1 MVLKSNMANPTALKL
16 LIFGGN
22 GVLGTAIANKFKA
35 EGYEVTFG
43 VRKVTNSADQFQL
56 PLTDEPVP
64 ELLKGQ
70 LFDSVVFA
78 QGANNND
85 SVINY
90 SSDDLNRL
98 FEANVT
104 FISQT
109 TKALILHN
117 LVKHKGKMVI
127 LSSFWEQVTR
137 QEKMSYTITKA
148 AVGGL
153 VRSMAVDLGNAKGI
167 LVNGLLPGV
176 VDSPMAR
183 GLLKPEQI
191 ENVQGQ
197 TPGKKMVTPSD
208 VANAT
213 YLLGCEDNTAISG
226 QSLFVDYGFAFARI
240 L

>member
-1 MVLKSNMANPTALKL
+1 MPKL
-16 LIFGGN
+16 LIFGGT
-22 GVLGTAIANKFKA
+22 GVLGSAIAEKYQAND
-35 EGYEVTFG
+35 YQVTYG
-43 VRKVTNSADQFQL
+43 VRKISNPDIQFLL
-56 PLTDEPVP
+56 PLSEEPVP

-70 LFDSVVFA
+70 LFDTVIFA

-85 SVINY
+85 SVMNHSI
-90 SSDDLNRL
+90 DDLNRL

-104 FISQT
+104 FISET
-109 TKALILHN
+109 SKALLLHN
-117 LVKHKGKMVI
+117 LIKHKGKIVI
-127 LSSFWEQVTR
+127 LSSFWEQLTR
-137 QEKMSYTITKA
+137 QDKMSYTVTKA

-191 ENVQGQ
+191 ENVQWQ
-197 TPGKKMVTPSD
+197 TPGHQMVVPLD
-208 VANAT
+208 VANAA

-226 QSLFVDYGFAFARI
+226 QSLFVDYGFSVARV

>member
-1 MVLKSNMANPTALKL
+1 MPKL
-16 LIFGGN
+16 LIFGGT
-22 GVLGTAIANKFKA
+22 GALGAAIAAKYETN
-35 EGYEVTFG
+35 GYQVTYG
-43 VRKVTNSADQFQL
+43 VRSITNPANQFQL
-56 PLTDEPVP
+56 PLTDGPVP
-64 ELLKGQ
+64 DLLKGE
-70 LFDSVVFA
+70 LFDTVIFA

-85 SVINY
+85 SVINH
-90 SSDDLNRL
+90 SPDDLNRL
-98 FEANVT
+98 FEANVS
-104 FISQT
+104 FIST
-109 TKALILHN
+109 TAKALMLHN
-117 LVKHKGKMVI
+117 LIKQKAKIVI
-127 LSSFWEQVTR
+127 LSSFWELVTR

-191 ENVQGQ
+191 ENVQWQ
-197 TPGKKMVTPSD
+197 TPGHKMIIPSD
-208 VANAT
+208 VANAA

-226 QSLFVDYGFAFARI
+226 QSLVVDYGFTVSRA

>member
-1 MVLKSNMANPTALKL
+1 M
-16 LIFGGN
+16 
-22 GVLGTAIANKFKA
+22 LGSAIAEKYQAN
-35 EGYEVTFG
+35 GYQLTYG
-43 VRKVTNSADQFQL
+43 VRKISNPDNQFLL
-56 PLTDEPVP
+56 PLSEEPVP

-70 LFDSVVFA
+70 LFDTVIFA

-85 SVINY
+85 SVMNHSI
-90 SSDDLNRL
+90 DDLNRL

-104 FISQT
+104 FISET
-109 TKALILHN
+109 SKALLLHN
-117 LVKHKGKMVI
+117 LIKHKGKIVI
-127 LSSFWEQVTR
+127 LSSFWEQLTR
-137 QEKMSYTITKA
+137 QDKMSYTVTKA

-191 ENVQGQ
+191 ENVQWQ
-197 TPGKKMVTPSD
+197 TPGHQMVVPLD
-208 VANAT
+208 VANAA

-226 QSLFVDYGFAFARI
+226 QSLFVDYGFSVARV

>member
-1 MVLKSNMANPTALKL
+1 MPKL
-16 LIFGGN
+16 LIFGGT
-22 GVLGTAIANKFKA
+22 GVLGAAIAAKYETN
-35 EGYEVTFG
+35 GYQVTYG
-43 VRKVTNSADQFQL
+43 VRTITNPANQFQL
-56 PLTDEPVP
+56 PLSDGPVP
-64 ELLKGQ
+64 DLLKGE
-70 LFDSVVFA
+70 LFDTVIFA

-85 SVINY
+85 SVINH

-98 FEANVT
+98 FEANVS
-104 FISQT
+104 FIST
-109 TKALILHN
+109 TTQALVGHN
-117 LVKHKGKMVI
+117 LIKHKAKIVI
-127 LSSFWEQVTR
+127 LSSFWEQITR
-137 QEKMSYTITKA
+137 GEKMSYTVTKA

-191 ENVQGQ
+191 ENVQWQ
-197 TPGKKMVTPSD
+197 TPGHKMIIPTD
-208 VANAT
+208 VANAA

-226 QSLFVDYGFAFARI
+226 QSVFVDYGFTVSRS

>member
-1 MVLKSNMANPTALKL
+1 MPKL
-16 LIFGGN
+16 LIFGGT
-22 GVLGTAIANKFKA
+22 GVLGQTIADKFQA
-35 EGYEVTFG
+35 NGYQVVYG
-43 VRKVTNSADQFQL
+43 VRTVSNPANQFQL
-56 PLTDEPVP
+56 PLTDGPVP
-64 ELLKGQ
+64 ELLKGE
-70 LFDSVVFA
+70 LFDTVIFA

-85 SVINY
+85 SVINH
-90 SSDDLNRL
+90 SIDDLNRL
-98 FEANVT
+98 FEANVS
-104 FISQT
+104 FISTT

-117 LVKHKGKMVI
+117 LIKHKAKMVI
-127 LSSFWEQVTR
+127 LSSFWEQITR

-191 ENVQGQ
+191 ENVQRQ
-197 TPGKKMVTPSD
+197 TPGHKMIIPTD
-208 VANAT
+208 VANAA

-226 QSLFVDYGFAFARI
+226 QSLFVDYGFTVSRS

>member
-1 MVLKSNMANPTALKL
+1 MPKL
-16 LIFGGN
+16 LIFGGT
-22 GVLGTAIANKFKA
+22 GVLGGAIAEKYQAN
-35 EGYEVTFG
+35 EYQVTFG
-43 VRKVTNSADQFQL
+43 VRKISNPDNQFLL
-56 PLTDEPVP
+56 PLTEGPVP

-70 LFDSVVFA
+70 LFDTVIFA

-85 SVINY
+85 SVMNHSI
-90 SSDDLNRL
+90 DDLNRL

-104 FISQT
+104 FISET
-109 TKALILHN
+109 SKALILHN
-117 LVKHKGKMVI
+117 LIKHKGKIVI
-127 LSSFWEQVTR
+127 LSSFWEQLTR
-137 QEKMSYTITKA
+137 QDKMSYTVTKA

-153 VRSMAVDLGNAKGI
+153 VRSMAVDLGNSKGI

-191 ENVQGQ
+191 ENVQWQ
-197 TPGKKMVTPSD
+197 TPGHQMVVPLD
-208 VANAT
+208 VANAA

-226 QSLFVDYGFAFARI
+226 QSLFVDYGFSVARV

>member
-1 MVLKSNMANPTALKL
+1 MPKL
-16 LIFGGN
+16 LIFGGT
-22 GVLGTAIANKFKA
+22 GVLGAAIAEKYQAN
-35 EGYEVTFG
+35 EYQVTYG
-43 VRKVTNSADQFQL
+43 VRKISNPDNQFLL
-56 PLTDEPVP
+56 PLTEGPVP

-70 LFDSVVFA
+70 LFDTVIFA

-85 SVINY
+85 SVINH
-90 SSDDLNRL
+90 SIDDLNRL

-104 FISQT
+104 FISET
-109 TKALILHN
+109 SKALLLHN
-117 LVKHKGKMVI
+117 LIKHKGKIVI
-127 LSSFWEQVTR
+127 LSSFWEQLTR
-137 QEKMSYTITKA
+137 QDKMSYTVTKA

-191 ENVQGQ
+191 ENVQWQ
-197 TPGKKMVTPSD
+197 TPGHQMVVPLD
-208 VANAT
+208 VANAA

-226 QSLFVDYGFAFARI
+226 QSLFVDYGFSVARV